1 MIKKVWHIQKNLYFE
16 ELSDDVFSLD
26 YSVDESSILLLAEE
40 IDDIIDALRMIKLHY
55 QTKELA
61 EQEKEKLAVWGKAK
75 IPAS

>member
-1 MIKKVWHIQKNLYFE
+1 MIKKVWHIQENLYFE

-75 IPAS
+75 IPAG